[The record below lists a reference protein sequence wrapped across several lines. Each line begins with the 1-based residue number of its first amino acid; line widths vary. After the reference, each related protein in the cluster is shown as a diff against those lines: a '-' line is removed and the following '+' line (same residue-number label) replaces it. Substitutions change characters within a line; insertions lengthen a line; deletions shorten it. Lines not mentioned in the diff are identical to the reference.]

1 MVGVL
6 SSTGLA
12 EIQLLRC
19 GEKSVYHK
27 NSAWI
32 SKTTL
37 ESTIR
42 GVWLLFDWLLFVLRR
57 LIVHLNT
64 VSTLSLQS
72 WSVLHYYYALT
83 HCFSKSTITW
93 RIVQYSFLAWY
104 FLSDLCIPSYVLY
117 TERVCVLFCSVC
129 SVCGE
134 WSIWNLIN
142 GEIFSCCCI
151 ERNSSLLPSS
161 KPATEKVI
169 CNAAGMLR

>member
-1 MVGVL
+1 MCNFKYMVGVL

-93 RIVQYSFLAWY
+93 RIVQYHFWLGIFCLICVSFHMSSTQRGSVCFSAVFALCVVNGVFETSSMVRFLAA
-104 FLSDLCIPSYVLY
+104 V
-117 TERVCVLFCSVC
+117 V
-129 SVCGE
+129 
-134 WSIWNLIN
+134 
-142 GEIFSCCCI
+142 
-151 ERNSSLLPSS
+151 
-161 KPATEKVI
+161 
-169 CNAAGMLR
+169 